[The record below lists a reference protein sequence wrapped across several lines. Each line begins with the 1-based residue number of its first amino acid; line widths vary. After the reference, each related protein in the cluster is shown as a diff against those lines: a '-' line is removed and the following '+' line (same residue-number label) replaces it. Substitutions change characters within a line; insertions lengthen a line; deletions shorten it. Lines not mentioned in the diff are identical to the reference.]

1 VVYSGASGVG
11 FRLGFDKVGFYG
23 TAPVVQASRV
33 GQLTDSTTGTPSTTI
48 GDAGAVYVQATINN
62 IHASLLA
69 KINALELAL
78 HNIGVTA

>member
-1 VVYSGASGVG
+1 
-11 FRLGFDKVGFYG
+11 
-23 TAPVVQASRV
+23 
-33 GQLTDSTTGTPSTTI
+33 
-48 GDAGAVYVQATINN
+48 VYVQATINN